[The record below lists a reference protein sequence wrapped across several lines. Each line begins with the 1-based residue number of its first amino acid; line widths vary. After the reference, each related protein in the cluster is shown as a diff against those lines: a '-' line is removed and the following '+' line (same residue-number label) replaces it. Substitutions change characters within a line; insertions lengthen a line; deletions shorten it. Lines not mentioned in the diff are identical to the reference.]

1 MLEEYEKKEPIIYRQ
16 ISNSIKNGLS
26 HAYLF
31 ELNDNIYA
39 YEMIM
44 SFVKKVLSNGDDN
57 VAKRIDDGNYPEL
70 KHIFPDG
77 QLIRK
82 EQLEELQKSFST
94 ISLENDKRFYI
105 IHDSEKLNVA
115 AANSLLKFLEEPSD
129 GIIAILLTNN
139 INLMLKTIVS
149 RCQILTF
156 SKNKL
161 EDYIKFNQI
170 TSDITLHKLFFTIWK
185 NKDELN
191 EYHRNFV
198 KKVIEVLSNLGVKL
212 LTSPEV
218 SRLSF
223 DDCKNLVLELNNI
236 LMKINISVNPY
247 TLIKMLMLGYVE
259 KTNNFNKVSIEKVPE
274 IREKNKEVKTEKIIK
289 KEPVN
294 TEKNL
299 KVDIR
304 INNCFVDASKKELER
319 MKNLWSS
326 FINNME
332 DAIMKGTLSDTIPVA
347 SSNDYT
353 IIEVT
358 IPHKDVEL
366 NNMLEKIEYLF
377 NSQNQENFKF
387 VFIDET
393 RWSKE
398 KVEYINNI
406 KNGKK
411 YEILEENQEKM
422 QKSIDVF
429 EVADIFDINKIE
441 VE

>member
-57 VAKRIDDGNYPEL
+57 IAKRIDDGNYPEL

-170 TSDITLHKLFFTIWK
+170 TSNITLHKLFFTIWK

-198 KKVIEVLSNLGVKL
+198 KKVIE
-212 LTSPEV
+212 
-218 SRLSF
+218 F
-223 DDCKNLVLELNNI
+223 
-236 LMKINISVNPY
+236 INY
-247 TLIKMLMLGYVE
+247 Y
-259 KTNNFNKVSIEKVPE
+259 
-274 IREKNKEVKTEKIIK
+274 EKNKLKTIVYENRFFEEFNDKIELNKFFECVILFYRDLLRYKFGSDVLYFDDYIDYIKEFSCINTEEMIIK
-289 KEPVN
+289 KINTLLEKVRLIKNNVN
-294 TEKNL
+294 T
-299 KVDIR
+299 
-304 INNCFVDASKKELER
+304 S
-319 MKNLWSS
+319 M
-326 FINNME
+326 
-332 DAIMKGTLSDTIPVA
+332 
-347 SSNDYT
+347 
-353 IIEVT
+353 
-358 IPHKDVEL
+358 
-366 NNMLEKIEYLF
+366 
-377 NSQNQENFKF
+377 
-387 VFIDET
+387 FIDG
-393 RWSKE
+393 
-398 KVEYINNI
+398 II
-406 KNGKK
+406 
-411 YEILEENQEKM
+411 IDMEE
-422 QKSIDVF
+422 
-429 EVADIFDINKIE
+429 
-441 VE
+441 

>member
-57 VAKRIDDGNYPEL
+57 IAKRIDDGNYPEL

-156 SKNKL
+156 SKNKV

-198 KKVIEVLSNLGVKL
+198 KKVIEFINYYEKNKL
-212 LTSPEV
+212 KTIVYEN
-218 SRLSF
+218 RF
-223 DDCKNLVLELNNI
+223 FEEINDKIELNNFFECVI
-236 LMKINISVNPY
+236 LFYRDLLRYKFGSDVLYFDDYIDD
-247 TLIKMLMLGYVE
+247 
-259 KTNNFNKVSIEKVPE
+259 
-274 IREKNKEVKTEKIIK
+274 IREFSCINTEEMIIK
-289 KEPVN
+289 KINTLLEKVRLIKNNVN
-294 TEKNL
+294 T
-299 KVDIR
+299 
-304 INNCFVDASKKELER
+304 S
-319 MKNLWSS
+319 M
-326 FINNME
+326 
-332 DAIMKGTLSDTIPVA
+332 
-347 SSNDYT
+347 
-353 IIEVT
+353 
-358 IPHKDVEL
+358 
-366 NNMLEKIEYLF
+366 
-377 NSQNQENFKF
+377 
-387 VFIDET
+387 FIDG
-393 RWSKE
+393 
-398 KVEYINNI
+398 II
-406 KNGKK
+406 
-411 YEILEENQEKM
+411 IDMEE
-422 QKSIDVF
+422 
-429 EVADIFDINKIE
+429 
-441 VE
+441 

>member
-57 VAKRIDDGNYPEL
+57 IAKRIDDGNYPEL

-170 TSDITLHKLFFTIWK
+170 TSNITLHKLFFTIWK

-191 EYHRNFV
+191 EYHINFV
-198 KKVIEVLSNLGVKL
+198 KKVIE
-212 LTSPEV
+212 
-218 SRLSF
+218 F
-223 DDCKNLVLELNNI
+223 
-236 LMKINISVNPY
+236 INY
-247 TLIKMLMLGYVE
+247 Y
-259 KTNNFNKVSIEKVPE
+259 
-274 IREKNKEVKTEKIIK
+274 EKNKLKTIVYENRFFEVFNDKTELNKFFECVILFYRDLLRYKFGSDVLYFDDYIDYIREFSCINTEEMIIK
-289 KEPVN
+289 KINTLLEKVRLIKNNVN
-294 TEKNL
+294 T
-299 KVDIR
+299 
-304 INNCFVDASKKELER
+304 S
-319 MKNLWSS
+319 M
-326 FINNME
+326 
-332 DAIMKGTLSDTIPVA
+332 
-347 SSNDYT
+347 
-353 IIEVT
+353 
-358 IPHKDVEL
+358 
-366 NNMLEKIEYLF
+366 
-377 NSQNQENFKF
+377 
-387 VFIDET
+387 FIDG
-393 RWSKE
+393 
-398 KVEYINNI
+398 II
-406 KNGKK
+406 
-411 YEILEENQEKM
+411 IDMEE
-422 QKSIDVF
+422 
-429 EVADIFDINKIE
+429 
-441 VE
+441 

>member
-57 VAKRIDDGNYPEL
+57 IAKRIDDGNYPEL

-170 TSDITLHKLFFTIWK
+170 TSNITLHKLFFTIWK

-198 KKVIEVLSNLGVKL
+198 KKVIE
-212 LTSPEV
+212 
-218 SRLSF
+218 F
-223 DDCKNLVLELNNI
+223 
-236 LMKINISVNPY
+236 INY
-247 TLIKMLMLGYVE
+247 Y
-259 KTNNFNKVSIEKVPE
+259 
-274 IREKNKEVKTEKIIK
+274 EKNKLKTIVYENRFFEEFNDKIELNKFFECVILFYRDLLRYKFGSDVLYFDDYIDYIRKFSCINTEEMIIK
-289 KEPVN
+289 KINTLLEKVRLIKNNVN
-294 TEKNL
+294 T
-299 KVDIR
+299 
-304 INNCFVDASKKELER
+304 S
-319 MKNLWSS
+319 M
-326 FINNME
+326 
-332 DAIMKGTLSDTIPVA
+332 
-347 SSNDYT
+347 
-353 IIEVT
+353 
-358 IPHKDVEL
+358 
-366 NNMLEKIEYLF
+366 
-377 NSQNQENFKF
+377 
-387 VFIDET
+387 FIDG
-393 RWSKE
+393 
-398 KVEYINNI
+398 II
-406 KNGKK
+406 
-411 YEILEENQEKM
+411 IDMEE
-422 QKSIDVF
+422 
-429 EVADIFDINKIE
+429 
-441 VE
+441 

>member
-57 VAKRIDDGNYPEL
+57 IVKRIDDGNYPEL
-70 KHIFPDG
+70 KHIFTDG

-198 KKVIEVLSNLGVKL
+198 KKVIE
-212 LTSPEV
+212 
-218 SRLSF
+218 F
-223 DDCKNLVLELNNI
+223 
-236 LMKINISVNPY
+236 INY
-247 TLIKMLMLGYVE
+247 Y
-259 KTNNFNKVSIEKVPE
+259 
-274 IREKNKEVKTEKIIK
+274 EKNKLKTIVYENRFFEEINDKIELNKFFECVILFYRDLLRYKFGSDVLYFDDYIDNIREFSCINTEEMIIK
-289 KEPVN
+289 KINTLLEKVRLIKNNVN
-294 TEKNL
+294 T
-299 KVDIR
+299 
-304 INNCFVDASKKELER
+304 S
-319 MKNLWSS
+319 M
-326 FINNME
+326 
-332 DAIMKGTLSDTIPVA
+332 
-347 SSNDYT
+347 
-353 IIEVT
+353 
-358 IPHKDVEL
+358 
-366 NNMLEKIEYLF
+366 
-377 NSQNQENFKF
+377 
-387 VFIDET
+387 FIDG
-393 RWSKE
+393 
-398 KVEYINNI
+398 II
-406 KNGKK
+406 
-411 YEILEENQEKM
+411 IDMEE
-422 QKSIDVF
+422 
-429 EVADIFDINKIE
+429 
-441 VE
+441 

>member
-39 YEMIM
+39 YEMII

-57 VAKRIDDGNYPEL
+57 IAKRIDDGNYPEL

-198 KKVIEVLSNLGVKL
+198 KKVIE
-212 LTSPEV
+212 
-218 SRLSF
+218 F
-223 DDCKNLVLELNNI
+223 
-236 LMKINISVNPY
+236 INY
-247 TLIKMLMLGYVE
+247 Y
-259 KTNNFNKVSIEKVPE
+259 
-274 IREKNKEVKTEKIIK
+274 EKNKLKTIVYENRFFEEINDKIELNKFFECVILFYRDLLRYKFGSDVLYFDDYIDNIKEFSCINTEEMIIK
-289 KEPVN
+289 KINTLLEKVRLIKNNVN
-294 TEKNL
+294 T
-299 KVDIR
+299 
-304 INNCFVDASKKELER
+304 S
-319 MKNLWSS
+319 M
-326 FINNME
+326 
-332 DAIMKGTLSDTIPVA
+332 
-347 SSNDYT
+347 
-353 IIEVT
+353 
-358 IPHKDVEL
+358 
-366 NNMLEKIEYLF
+366 
-377 NSQNQENFKF
+377 
-387 VFIDET
+387 FIDG
-393 RWSKE
+393 
-398 KVEYINNI
+398 II
-406 KNGKK
+406 
-411 YEILEENQEKM
+411 IDMEE
-422 QKSIDVF
+422 
-429 EVADIFDINKIE
+429 
-441 VE
+441 

>member
-57 VAKRIDDGNYPEL
+57 IAKRIDDGNYPEL

-170 TSDITLHKLFFTIWK
+170 TSNITLHKLFFTIWK

-198 KKVIEVLSNLGVKL
+198 KKVIE
-212 LTSPEV
+212 
-218 SRLSF
+218 F
-223 DDCKNLVLELNNI
+223 
-236 LMKINISVNPY
+236 INY
-247 TLIKMLMLGYVE
+247 Y
-259 KTNNFNKVSIEKVPE
+259 
-274 IREKNKEVKTEKIIK
+274 EKNKLKTIVYENRFFEEFNDKIELNKFFECVILFYRDLLRYKFGSDVLYFDDYIDYIREFSCINTEEMIIK
-289 KEPVN
+289 KINTLLEKVRLIKNNVN
-294 TEKNL
+294 T
-299 KVDIR
+299 
-304 INNCFVDASKKELER
+304 S
-319 MKNLWSS
+319 M
-326 FINNME
+326 
-332 DAIMKGTLSDTIPVA
+332 
-347 SSNDYT
+347 
-353 IIEVT
+353 
-358 IPHKDVEL
+358 
-366 NNMLEKIEYLF
+366 
-377 NSQNQENFKF
+377 
-387 VFIDET
+387 FIDGIIIDMEEET
-393 RWSKE
+393 W
-398 KVEYINNI
+398 
-406 KNGKK
+406 
-411 YEILEENQEKM
+411 
-422 QKSIDVF
+422 
-429 EVADIFDINKIE
+429 
-441 VE
+441 

>member
-57 VAKRIDDGNYPEL
+57 IAKRIDDGNYPEL

-170 TSDITLHKLFFTIWK
+170 TSNITLHKLFFTIWK

-198 KKVIEVLSNLGVKL
+198 KKVIE
-212 LTSPEV
+212 
-218 SRLSF
+218 F
-223 DDCKNLVLELNNI
+223 
-236 LMKINISVNPY
+236 INY
-247 TLIKMLMLGYVE
+247 Y
-259 KTNNFNKVSIEKVPE
+259 
-274 IREKNKEVKTEKIIK
+274 EKNKLKTIVYENRFFEEFNDKIELNKFFECVILFYRDLLRYKFGSDVLYFDDYIDYIREFSCINTEETIIK
-289 KEPVN
+289 KINTLLEKVRLIKNNVN
-294 TEKNL
+294 T
-299 KVDIR
+299 
-304 INNCFVDASKKELER
+304 S
-319 MKNLWSS
+319 M
-326 FINNME
+326 
-332 DAIMKGTLSDTIPVA
+332 
-347 SSNDYT
+347 
-353 IIEVT
+353 
-358 IPHKDVEL
+358 
-366 NNMLEKIEYLF
+366 
-377 NSQNQENFKF
+377 
-387 VFIDET
+387 FIDG
-393 RWSKE
+393 
-398 KVEYINNI
+398 II
-406 KNGKK
+406 
-411 YEILEENQEKM
+411 IDMEE
-422 QKSIDVF
+422 
-429 EVADIFDINKIE
+429 
-441 VE
+441 

>member
-57 VAKRIDDGNYPEL
+57 IAKRIDDGNYPEL

-170 TSDITLHKLFFTIWK
+170 TSNITLHKLFFTIWK

-198 KKVIEVLSNLGVKL
+198 KKVIE
-212 LTSPEV
+212 
-218 SRLSF
+218 F
-223 DDCKNLVLELNNI
+223 
-236 LMKINISVNPY
+236 INY
-247 TLIKMLMLGYVE
+247 Y
-259 KTNNFNKVSIEKVPE
+259 
-274 IREKNKEVKTEKIIK
+274 EKNKLKTIVYENRFFEEFNDKIELNKFFECVILFYRDLLRYKFGSDVLYFDDYIDNIREFSCINTEEMIIK
-289 KEPVN
+289 KINTLLEKVRLIKNNVN
-294 TEKNL
+294 T
-299 KVDIR
+299 
-304 INNCFVDASKKELER
+304 S
-319 MKNLWSS
+319 M
-326 FINNME
+326 
-332 DAIMKGTLSDTIPVA
+332 
-347 SSNDYT
+347 
-353 IIEVT
+353 
-358 IPHKDVEL
+358 
-366 NNMLEKIEYLF
+366 
-377 NSQNQENFKF
+377 
-387 VFIDET
+387 FIDG
-393 RWSKE
+393 
-398 KVEYINNI
+398 II
-406 KNGKK
+406 
-411 YEILEENQEKM
+411 IDMEE
-422 QKSIDVF
+422 
-429 EVADIFDINKIE
+429 
-441 VE
+441 

>member
-57 VAKRIDDGNYPEL
+57 IAKRIDDGNYPEL

-139 INLMLKTIVS
+139 I
-149 RCQILTF
+149 
-156 SKNKL
+156 
-161 EDYIKFNQI
+161 KFNQI

-198 KKVIEVLSNLGVKL
+198 KKVIE
-212 LTSPEV
+212 
-218 SRLSF
+218 F
-223 DDCKNLVLELNNI
+223 
-236 LMKINISVNPY
+236 INY
-247 TLIKMLMLGYVE
+247 Y
-259 KTNNFNKVSIEKVPE
+259 
-274 IREKNKEVKTEKIIK
+274 EKNKLKTIVYENRFFEEINDKIELNKFFECVILFYRDLLRYKFGSDVLYFDDYIDNIREFSCINTEEMIIK
-289 KEPVN
+289 KINTLLEKVRLIKNNVN
-294 TEKNL
+294 T
-299 KVDIR
+299 
-304 INNCFVDASKKELER
+304 S
-319 MKNLWSS
+319 M
-326 FINNME
+326 
-332 DAIMKGTLSDTIPVA
+332 
-347 SSNDYT
+347 
-353 IIEVT
+353 
-358 IPHKDVEL
+358 
-366 NNMLEKIEYLF
+366 
-377 NSQNQENFKF
+377 
-387 VFIDET
+387 FIDG
-393 RWSKE
+393 
-398 KVEYINNI
+398 II
-406 KNGKK
+406 
-411 YEILEENQEKM
+411 IDMEE
-422 QKSIDVF
+422 
-429 EVADIFDINKIE
+429 
-441 VE
+441 

>member
-57 VAKRIDDGNYPEL
+57 IAKRIDDGNYPEL

-191 EYHRNFV
+191 EDHRNFV
-198 KKVIEVLSNLGVKL
+198 KKVIE
-212 LTSPEV
+212 
-218 SRLSF
+218 F
-223 DDCKNLVLELNNI
+223 
-236 LMKINISVNPY
+236 INY
-247 TLIKMLMLGYVE
+247 Y
-259 KTNNFNKVSIEKVPE
+259 
-274 IREKNKEVKTEKIIK
+274 EKNKLKTIVYENRFFEEINDKIELNKFFECVILFYRDLLRYKFGSDVLYFDDYIDNIREFSCINTEEMIIK
-289 KEPVN
+289 KINTLLEKVRLIKNNVN
-294 TEKNL
+294 T
-299 KVDIR
+299 
-304 INNCFVDASKKELER
+304 S
-319 MKNLWSS
+319 M
-326 FINNME
+326 
-332 DAIMKGTLSDTIPVA
+332 
-347 SSNDYT
+347 
-353 IIEVT
+353 
-358 IPHKDVEL
+358 
-366 NNMLEKIEYLF
+366 
-377 NSQNQENFKF
+377 
-387 VFIDET
+387 FIDG
-393 RWSKE
+393 
-398 KVEYINNI
+398 II
-406 KNGKK
+406 
-411 YEILEENQEKM
+411 IDMEE
-422 QKSIDVF
+422 
-429 EVADIFDINKIE
+429 
-441 VE
+441 

>member
-57 VAKRIDDGNYPEL
+57 IVKRIDDGNYPEL

-185 NKDELN
+185 NKDKLN

-198 KKVIEVLSNLGVKL
+198 KKVIE
-212 LTSPEV
+212 
-218 SRLSF
+218 F
-223 DDCKNLVLELNNI
+223 
-236 LMKINISVNPY
+236 INY
-247 TLIKMLMLGYVE
+247 Y
-259 KTNNFNKVSIEKVPE
+259 
-274 IREKNKEVKTEKIIK
+274 EKNKLKTIVYENRFFEEINDKIELNKFFECVILFYRDLLRYKFGSDVLYFDDYIDNIREFSCINTEEMIIK
-289 KEPVN
+289 KINTLLEKVRLIKNNVN
-294 TEKNL
+294 T
-299 KVDIR
+299 
-304 INNCFVDASKKELER
+304 S
-319 MKNLWSS
+319 M
-326 FINNME
+326 
-332 DAIMKGTLSDTIPVA
+332 
-347 SSNDYT
+347 
-353 IIEVT
+353 
-358 IPHKDVEL
+358 
-366 NNMLEKIEYLF
+366 
-377 NSQNQENFKF
+377 
-387 VFIDET
+387 FIDG
-393 RWSKE
+393 
-398 KVEYINNI
+398 II
-406 KNGKK
+406 
-411 YEILEENQEKM
+411 IDMEE
-422 QKSIDVF
+422 
-429 EVADIFDINKIE
+429 
-441 VE
+441 

>member
-57 VAKRIDDGNYPEL
+57 IAKRIDDGNYPEL

-156 SKNKL
+156 SKSKL

-170 TSDITLHKLFFTIWK
+170 TSNITLHKLFFTIWK

-198 KKVIEVLSNLGVKL
+198 KKVIE
-212 LTSPEV
+212 
-218 SRLSF
+218 F
-223 DDCKNLVLELNNI
+223 
-236 LMKINISVNPY
+236 INY
-247 TLIKMLMLGYVE
+247 Y
-259 KTNNFNKVSIEKVPE
+259 
-274 IREKNKEVKTEKIIK
+274 EKNKLKTIVYENRFFEEFNDKIELNKFFECVILFYRDLLRYKFGSDVLYFDDYIDYIREFSCINTEEMIIK
-289 KEPVN
+289 KINTLLEKVRLIKNNVN
-294 TEKNL
+294 T
-299 KVDIR
+299 
-304 INNCFVDASKKELER
+304 S
-319 MKNLWSS
+319 M
-326 FINNME
+326 
-332 DAIMKGTLSDTIPVA
+332 
-347 SSNDYT
+347 
-353 IIEVT
+353 
-358 IPHKDVEL
+358 
-366 NNMLEKIEYLF
+366 
-377 NSQNQENFKF
+377 
-387 VFIDET
+387 FIDG
-393 RWSKE
+393 
-398 KVEYINNI
+398 II
-406 KNGKK
+406 
-411 YEILEENQEKM
+411 IDMEE
-422 QKSIDVF
+422 
-429 EVADIFDINKIE
+429 
-441 VE
+441 

>member
-57 VAKRIDDGNYPEL
+57 IAKRIDDGNYPEL

-149 RCQILTF
+149 RCQVLTF

-170 TSDITLHKLFFTIWK
+170 TSNITLHKLFFTIWK
-185 NKDELN
+185 NKDKLN

-198 KKVIEVLSNLGVKL
+198 KKVIE
-212 LTSPEV
+212 
-218 SRLSF
+218 F
-223 DDCKNLVLELNNI
+223 
-236 LMKINISVNPY
+236 INY
-247 TLIKMLMLGYVE
+247 Y
-259 KTNNFNKVSIEKVPE
+259 
-274 IREKNKEVKTEKIIK
+274 EKNKLKTIVYENRFFEEFNDKIELNKFFECVILFYRDLLRYKFGSDVLYFDDYIDNIREFSCINTEETIIK
-289 KEPVN
+289 KINTLLEKVRLIKNNVN
-294 TEKNL
+294 T
-299 KVDIR
+299 
-304 INNCFVDASKKELER
+304 S
-319 MKNLWSS
+319 M
-326 FINNME
+326 
-332 DAIMKGTLSDTIPVA
+332 
-347 SSNDYT
+347 
-353 IIEVT
+353 
-358 IPHKDVEL
+358 
-366 NNMLEKIEYLF
+366 
-377 NSQNQENFKF
+377 
-387 VFIDET
+387 FIDG
-393 RWSKE
+393 
-398 KVEYINNI
+398 II
-406 KNGKK
+406 
-411 YEILEENQEKM
+411 IDMEE
-422 QKSIDVF
+422 
-429 EVADIFDINKIE
+429 
-441 VE
+441 

>member
-57 VAKRIDDGNYPEL
+57 ITKRIDDGNYPEL

-139 INLMLKTIVS
+139 INLMLKTILS

-198 KKVIEVLSNLGVKL
+198 KKVIE
-212 LTSPEV
+212 
-218 SRLSF
+218 F
-223 DDCKNLVLELNNI
+223 
-236 LMKINISVNPY
+236 INY
-247 TLIKMLMLGYVE
+247 Y
-259 KTNNFNKVSIEKVPE
+259 
-274 IREKNKEVKTEKIIK
+274 EKNKLKTIVYENRFFEEINDKIELNKFFECVILFYRDLLRYKFGSDVLYFDDYIDNIREFSCINTEEMIIK
-289 KEPVN
+289 KINTLLEKVRLIKNNVN
-294 TEKNL
+294 T
-299 KVDIR
+299 
-304 INNCFVDASKKELER
+304 S
-319 MKNLWSS
+319 M
-326 FINNME
+326 
-332 DAIMKGTLSDTIPVA
+332 
-347 SSNDYT
+347 
-353 IIEVT
+353 
-358 IPHKDVEL
+358 
-366 NNMLEKIEYLF
+366 
-377 NSQNQENFKF
+377 
-387 VFIDET
+387 FIDG
-393 RWSKE
+393 
-398 KVEYINNI
+398 II
-406 KNGKK
+406 
-411 YEILEENQEKM
+411 IDMEE
-422 QKSIDVF
+422 
-429 EVADIFDINKIE
+429 
-441 VE
+441 

>member
-1 MLEEYEKKEPIIYRQ
+1 MLEDYEKKEPIIYKQ

-57 VAKRIDDGNYPEL
+57 IAKRIDDGNYPEL

-94 ISLENDKRFYI
+94 MSLENDKRFYI
-105 IHDSEKLNVA
+105 IHDAEKLNVA

-156 SKNKL
+156 SKNKV

-191 EYHRNFV
+191 EYHGNFV
-198 KKVIEVLSNLGVKL
+198 KKVIE
-212 LTSPEV
+212 
-218 SRLSF
+218 F
-223 DDCKNLVLELNNI
+223 
-236 LMKINISVNPY
+236 INY
-247 TLIKMLMLGYVE
+247 Y
-259 KTNNFNKVSIEKVPE
+259 
-274 IREKNKEVKTEKIIK
+274 EKNKLKTIVYENRFFEEINDKIELSNFFECVILFYRDLLRYKFGSEVLYFDDYIDNIREFSCINTEEMIIK
-289 KEPVN
+289 KIN
-294 TEKNL
+294 TL
-299 KVDIR
+299 
-304 INNCFVDASKKELER
+304 
-319 MKNLWSS
+319 
-326 FINNME
+326 
-332 DAIMKGTLSDTIPVA
+332 
-347 SSNDYT
+347 
-353 IIEVT
+353 
-358 IPHKDVEL
+358 
-366 NNMLEKIEYLF
+366 LEKVRLIK
-377 NSQNQENFKF
+377 NNVNASM
-387 VFIDET
+387 FIDG
-393 RWSKE
+393 
-398 KVEYINNI
+398 II
-406 KNGKK
+406 
-411 YEILEENQEKM
+411 IDMEE
-422 QKSIDVF
+422 
-429 EVADIFDINKIE
+429 
-441 VE
+441 

>member
-57 VAKRIDDGNYPEL
+57 IAKRIDDGNYPEL

-149 RCQILTF
+149 RFQILTF

-170 TSDITLHKLFFTIWK
+170 TSNITLHKLFFTIWK

-198 KKVIEVLSNLGVKL
+198 KKVIE
-212 LTSPEV
+212 
-218 SRLSF
+218 F
-223 DDCKNLVLELNNI
+223 
-236 LMKINISVNPY
+236 INY
-247 TLIKMLMLGYVE
+247 Y
-259 KTNNFNKVSIEKVPE
+259 
-274 IREKNKEVKTEKIIK
+274 EKNKLKTIVYENRFFEEFNDKIELNKFFECVILFYRDLLRYKFGSDVLYFDDYIDYIREFSCINTEEMIIK
-289 KEPVN
+289 KINTLLEKVRLIKNNVN
-294 TEKNL
+294 T
-299 KVDIR
+299 
-304 INNCFVDASKKELER
+304 S
-319 MKNLWSS
+319 M
-326 FINNME
+326 
-332 DAIMKGTLSDTIPVA
+332 
-347 SSNDYT
+347 
-353 IIEVT
+353 
-358 IPHKDVEL
+358 
-366 NNMLEKIEYLF
+366 
-377 NSQNQENFKF
+377 
-387 VFIDET
+387 FIDG
-393 RWSKE
+393 
-398 KVEYINNI
+398 II
-406 KNGKK
+406 
-411 YEILEENQEKM
+411 IDMEE
-422 QKSIDVF
+422 
-429 EVADIFDINKIE
+429 
-441 VE
+441 

>member
-44 SFVKKVLSNGDDN
+44 SFVKKILSNGDDN
-57 VAKRIDDGNYPEL
+57 IAKRIDDGNYPEL

-198 KKVIEVLSNLGVKL
+198 KKVIE
-212 LTSPEV
+212 
-218 SRLSF
+218 F
-223 DDCKNLVLELNNI
+223 
-236 LMKINISVNPY
+236 INY
-247 TLIKMLMLGYVE
+247 Y
-259 KTNNFNKVSIEKVPE
+259 
-274 IREKNKEVKTEKIIK
+274 EKNKLKTIVYENRFFEEINDKIELNKFFECVILFYRDLLRYKFGSDVLYFDDYIDNIREFSCINTEEMIIK
-289 KEPVN
+289 KINTLLEKVRLIKNNVN
-294 TEKNL
+294 T
-299 KVDIR
+299 
-304 INNCFVDASKKELER
+304 S
-319 MKNLWSS
+319 M
-326 FINNME
+326 
-332 DAIMKGTLSDTIPVA
+332 
-347 SSNDYT
+347 
-353 IIEVT
+353 
-358 IPHKDVEL
+358 
-366 NNMLEKIEYLF
+366 
-377 NSQNQENFKF
+377 
-387 VFIDET
+387 FIDG
-393 RWSKE
+393 
-398 KVEYINNI
+398 II
-406 KNGKK
+406 
-411 YEILEENQEKM
+411 IDMEE
-422 QKSIDVF
+422 
-429 EVADIFDINKIE
+429 
-441 VE
+441 

>member
-57 VAKRIDDGNYPEL
+57 IAKRIDDGNYPEL

-170 TSDITLHKLFFTIWK
+170 TSNITLHKLFFTIWK

-198 KKVIEVLSNLGVKL
+198 KKVIE
-212 LTSPEV
+212 
-218 SRLSF
+218 F
-223 DDCKNLVLELNNI
+223 
-236 LMKINISVNPY
+236 INY
-247 TLIKMLMLGYVE
+247 Y
-259 KTNNFNKVSIEKVPE
+259 
-274 IREKNKEVKTEKIIK
+274 EKNKLKTIVYENRFFEEFNDKIELNKFFECVILFYRDLLRYKFGSDMLYFDDYIDYIREFSCINTEEMIIK
-289 KEPVN
+289 KINTLLEKVRLIKNNVN
-294 TEKNL
+294 T
-299 KVDIR
+299 
-304 INNCFVDASKKELER
+304 S
-319 MKNLWSS
+319 M
-326 FINNME
+326 
-332 DAIMKGTLSDTIPVA
+332 
-347 SSNDYT
+347 
-353 IIEVT
+353 
-358 IPHKDVEL
+358 
-366 NNMLEKIEYLF
+366 
-377 NSQNQENFKF
+377 
-387 VFIDET
+387 FIDG
-393 RWSKE
+393 
-398 KVEYINNI
+398 II
-406 KNGKK
+406 
-411 YEILEENQEKM
+411 IDMEE
-422 QKSIDVF
+422 
-429 EVADIFDINKIE
+429 
-441 VE
+441 

>member
-57 VAKRIDDGNYPEL
+57 IAKRIDDGNYPEL

-170 TSDITLHKLFFTIWK
+170 TSNITLHKLFFTIWK

-198 KKVIEVLSNLGVKL
+198 KKVIE
-212 LTSPEV
+212 
-218 SRLSF
+218 F
-223 DDCKNLVLELNNI
+223 
-236 LMKINISVNPY
+236 INY
-247 TLIKMLMLGYVE
+247 Y
-259 KTNNFNKVSIEKVPE
+259 
-274 IREKNKEVKTEKIIK
+274 EKNKLKTIVYENRFFEEINDKIELNKFFECVILFYRDLLRYKFGSDVLYFDDYIDYIREFSCINTEEMIIQKINTLLEKVRLIK
-289 KEPVN
+289 NNVN
-294 TEKNL
+294 T
-299 KVDIR
+299 
-304 INNCFVDASKKELER
+304 S
-319 MKNLWSS
+319 M
-326 FINNME
+326 
-332 DAIMKGTLSDTIPVA
+332 
-347 SSNDYT
+347 
-353 IIEVT
+353 
-358 IPHKDVEL
+358 
-366 NNMLEKIEYLF
+366 
-377 NSQNQENFKF
+377 
-387 VFIDET
+387 FIDG
-393 RWSKE
+393 
-398 KVEYINNI
+398 II
-406 KNGKK
+406 
-411 YEILEENQEKM
+411 IDMEE
-422 QKSIDVF
+422 
-429 EVADIFDINKIE
+429 
-441 VE
+441 

>member
-57 VAKRIDDGNYPEL
+57 IAKRIDDGNYPEL

-170 TSDITLHKLFFTIWK
+170 TSNITLHKLFFTIWK
-185 NKDELN
+185 NKNELN

-198 KKVIEVLSNLGVKL
+198 KKVIE
-212 LTSPEV
+212 
-218 SRLSF
+218 F
-223 DDCKNLVLELNNI
+223 
-236 LMKINISVNPY
+236 INY
-247 TLIKMLMLGYVE
+247 Y
-259 KTNNFNKVSIEKVPE
+259 
-274 IREKNKEVKTEKIIK
+274 EKNKLKTIVYENRFFEEINDKKELNKFFECVILFYRDLLRYKFGSDVLYFDDYIDNIKEFSCINTEEMIIK
-289 KEPVN
+289 KINTLLEKVRLIKNNVN
-294 TEKNL
+294 T
-299 KVDIR
+299 
-304 INNCFVDASKKELER
+304 S
-319 MKNLWSS
+319 M
-326 FINNME
+326 
-332 DAIMKGTLSDTIPVA
+332 
-347 SSNDYT
+347 
-353 IIEVT
+353 
-358 IPHKDVEL
+358 
-366 NNMLEKIEYLF
+366 
-377 NSQNQENFKF
+377 
-387 VFIDET
+387 FIDG
-393 RWSKE
+393 
-398 KVEYINNI
+398 II
-406 KNGKK
+406 
-411 YEILEENQEKM
+411 IDMEE
-422 QKSIDVF
+422 
-429 EVADIFDINKIE
+429 
-441 VE
+441 

>member
-57 VAKRIDDGNYPEL
+57 IAKRIDDGNYPEL

-198 KKVIEVLSNLGVKL
+198 KKVIE
-212 LTSPEV
+212 
-218 SRLSF
+218 F
-223 DDCKNLVLELNNI
+223 
-236 LMKINISVNPY
+236 INY
-247 TLIKMLMLGYVE
+247 Y
-259 KTNNFNKVSIEKVPE
+259 
-274 IREKNKEVKTEKIIK
+274 EKNKLKTIVYENRFFEEINDKIELNKFFECVILFYRDLLRYKFGSDVLYFDDYIDNIREFSCINTEEMIIK
-289 KEPVN
+289 KINTLLEKERLIKNNVN
-294 TEKNL
+294 T
-299 KVDIR
+299 
-304 INNCFVDASKKELER
+304 S
-319 MKNLWSS
+319 M
-326 FINNME
+326 
-332 DAIMKGTLSDTIPVA
+332 
-347 SSNDYT
+347 
-353 IIEVT
+353 
-358 IPHKDVEL
+358 
-366 NNMLEKIEYLF
+366 
-377 NSQNQENFKF
+377 
-387 VFIDET
+387 FIDG
-393 RWSKE
+393 
-398 KVEYINNI
+398 II
-406 KNGKK
+406 
-411 YEILEENQEKM
+411 IDMEE
-422 QKSIDVF
+422 
-429 EVADIFDINKIE
+429 
-441 VE
+441 

>member
-57 VAKRIDDGNYPEL
+57 IAKRIDDGNYPEL

-170 TSDITLHKLFFTIWK
+170 TSNITLHKLFFTIWK

-198 KKVIEVLSNLGVKL
+198 KKVIE
-212 LTSPEV
+212 
-218 SRLSF
+218 F
-223 DDCKNLVLELNNI
+223 
-236 LMKINISVNPY
+236 INY
-247 TLIKMLMLGYVE
+247 Y
-259 KTNNFNKVSIEKVPE
+259 
-274 IREKNKEVKTEKIIK
+274 EKNKLKTIVYENRFFEEFNDKIELNKFFECVILFYRDLLRYKFGSDVLYFDDYIDYIREFSCINTEEMIIK
-289 KEPVN
+289 K
-294 TEKNL
+294 
-299 KVDIR
+299 I
-304 INNCFVDASKKELER
+304 
-319 MKNLWSS
+319 
-326 FINNME
+326 
-332 DAIMKGTLSDTIPVA
+332 
-347 SSNDYT
+347 
-353 IIEVT
+353 
-358 IPHKDVEL
+358 
-366 NNMLEKIEYLF
+366 
-377 NSQNQENFKF
+377 
-387 VFIDET
+387 
-393 RWSKE
+393 
-398 KVEYINNI
+398 
-406 KNGKK
+406 
-411 YEILEENQEKM
+411 
-422 QKSIDVF
+422 QKSILVLQF
-429 EVADIFDINKIE
+429 
-441 VE
+441 

>member
-57 VAKRIDDGNYPEL
+57 IAKRIDDGNYPEL

-170 TSDITLHKLFFTIWK
+170 TSNITLHKLFFIIWK

-198 KKVIEVLSNLGVKL
+198 KKVIE
-212 LTSPEV
+212 
-218 SRLSF
+218 F
-223 DDCKNLVLELNNI
+223 
-236 LMKINISVNPY
+236 INY
-247 TLIKMLMLGYVE
+247 Y
-259 KTNNFNKVSIEKVPE
+259 
-274 IREKNKEVKTEKIIK
+274 EKNKLKTIVYENRFFEEFNDKIELNKFFECVILFYRDLLRYKFGSDVLYFDDYIDYIREFSCINTEEMIIK
-289 KEPVN
+289 KINTLLEKVRLIKNNVN
-294 TEKNL
+294 T
-299 KVDIR
+299 
-304 INNCFVDASKKELER
+304 S
-319 MKNLWSS
+319 M
-326 FINNME
+326 
-332 DAIMKGTLSDTIPVA
+332 
-347 SSNDYT
+347 
-353 IIEVT
+353 
-358 IPHKDVEL
+358 
-366 NNMLEKIEYLF
+366 
-377 NSQNQENFKF
+377 
-387 VFIDET
+387 FIDG
-393 RWSKE
+393 
-398 KVEYINNI
+398 II
-406 KNGKK
+406 
-411 YEILEENQEKM
+411 IDMEE
-422 QKSIDVF
+422 
-429 EVADIFDINKIE
+429 
-441 VE
+441 

>member
-57 VAKRIDDGNYPEL
+57 IAKRIDDGNYPEL

-170 TSDITLHKLFFTIWK
+170 TSNITLHKLFFTIWK

-198 KKVIEVLSNLGVKL
+198 KKVIE
-212 LTSPEV
+212 
-218 SRLSF
+218 F
-223 DDCKNLVLELNNI
+223 
-236 LMKINISVNPY
+236 INY
-247 TLIKMLMLGYVE
+247 Y
-259 KTNNFNKVSIEKVPE
+259 
-274 IREKNKEVKTEKIIK
+274 EKNKLKTIVYENRFFEEINDKIELNKFFECVILFYRDLLRNKFGSDVLYFDDYIDYIREFSCINTEEMIIK
-289 KEPVN
+289 KINTLLEKVRLIKNNVN
-294 TEKNL
+294 T
-299 KVDIR
+299 
-304 INNCFVDASKKELER
+304 S
-319 MKNLWSS
+319 M
-326 FINNME
+326 
-332 DAIMKGTLSDTIPVA
+332 
-347 SSNDYT
+347 
-353 IIEVT
+353 
-358 IPHKDVEL
+358 
-366 NNMLEKIEYLF
+366 
-377 NSQNQENFKF
+377 
-387 VFIDET
+387 FIDG
-393 RWSKE
+393 
-398 KVEYINNI
+398 II
-406 KNGKK
+406 
-411 YEILEENQEKM
+411 IDMEE
-422 QKSIDVF
+422 
-429 EVADIFDINKIE
+429 
-441 VE
+441 

>member
-57 VAKRIDDGNYPEL
+57 IAKRIDDGNYPEL

-198 KKVIEVLSNLGVKL
+198 KKVIE
-212 LTSPEV
+212 
-218 SRLSF
+218 F
-223 DDCKNLVLELNNI
+223 
-236 LMKINISVNPY
+236 INY
-247 TLIKMLMLGYVE
+247 Y
-259 KTNNFNKVSIEKVPE
+259 
-274 IREKNKEVKTEKIIK
+274 EKNKLKTIVYENRFFEEFNDKIELNKFFECVILFYRDLLRYKFGSDVLYFDDYIDYIREFSCINTEEMIIK
-289 KEPVN
+289 KINTLLEKVRLIKNNVN
-294 TEKNL
+294 T
-299 KVDIR
+299 
-304 INNCFVDASKKELER
+304 S
-319 MKNLWSS
+319 M
-326 FINNME
+326 
-332 DAIMKGTLSDTIPVA
+332 
-347 SSNDYT
+347 
-353 IIEVT
+353 
-358 IPHKDVEL
+358 
-366 NNMLEKIEYLF
+366 
-377 NSQNQENFKF
+377 
-387 VFIDET
+387 FIDG
-393 RWSKE
+393 
-398 KVEYINNI
+398 II
-406 KNGKK
+406 
-411 YEILEENQEKM
+411 IDMEE
-422 QKSIDVF
+422 
-429 EVADIFDINKIE
+429 
-441 VE
+441 

>member
-57 VAKRIDDGNYPEL
+57 IAKRIDDGNYPEL

-170 TSDITLHKLFFTIWK
+170 TSNITLHKLFFTIWK

-198 KKVIEVLSNLGVKL
+198 KKVIE
-212 LTSPEV
+212 
-218 SRLSF
+218 F
-223 DDCKNLVLELNNI
+223 
-236 LMKINISVNPY
+236 INY
-247 TLIKMLMLGYVE
+247 Y
-259 KTNNFNKVSIEKVPE
+259 
-274 IREKNKEVKTEKIIK
+274 EKNKLKTIVYENRFFEEINDKIELNKFFECVILFYRDLLRYKFGSDVLYFDDYIDNIKEFSCINTEEMIIK
-289 KEPVN
+289 KINTLLEKVRLIKNNVN
-294 TEKNL
+294 T
-299 KVDIR
+299 
-304 INNCFVDASKKELER
+304 S
-319 MKNLWSS
+319 M
-326 FINNME
+326 
-332 DAIMKGTLSDTIPVA
+332 
-347 SSNDYT
+347 
-353 IIEVT
+353 
-358 IPHKDVEL
+358 
-366 NNMLEKIEYLF
+366 
-377 NSQNQENFKF
+377 
-387 VFIDET
+387 FIDG
-393 RWSKE
+393 
-398 KVEYINNI
+398 II
-406 KNGKK
+406 
-411 YEILEENQEKM
+411 IDMEE
-422 QKSIDVF
+422 
-429 EVADIFDINKIE
+429 
-441 VE
+441 

>member
-57 VAKRIDDGNYPEL
+57 IAKRIDDGNYPEL

-139 INLMLKTIVS
+139 INLMLKNIVS

-170 TSDITLHKLFFTIWK
+170 TSNITLHKLFFTIWK

-198 KKVIEVLSNLGVKL
+198 KKVIE
-212 LTSPEV
+212 
-218 SRLSF
+218 F
-223 DDCKNLVLELNNI
+223 
-236 LMKINISVNPY
+236 INY
-247 TLIKMLMLGYVE
+247 Y
-259 KTNNFNKVSIEKVPE
+259 
-274 IREKNKEVKTEKIIK
+274 EKNKLKTIVYENRFFEEFNDKIELNKFFECVILFYRDLLRYKFGSDVLYFDDYIDYIREFSCINTEEMIIK
-289 KEPVN
+289 KINTLLEKVRLIKNNVN
-294 TEKNL
+294 T
-299 KVDIR
+299 
-304 INNCFVDASKKELER
+304 S
-319 MKNLWSS
+319 M
-326 FINNME
+326 
-332 DAIMKGTLSDTIPVA
+332 
-347 SSNDYT
+347 
-353 IIEVT
+353 
-358 IPHKDVEL
+358 
-366 NNMLEKIEYLF
+366 
-377 NSQNQENFKF
+377 
-387 VFIDET
+387 FIDG
-393 RWSKE
+393 
-398 KVEYINNI
+398 II
-406 KNGKK
+406 
-411 YEILEENQEKM
+411 IDMEE
-422 QKSIDVF
+422 
-429 EVADIFDINKIE
+429 
-441 VE
+441 

>member
-57 VAKRIDDGNYPEL
+57 IAKRIDDGNYPEL

-170 TSDITLHKLFFTIWK
+170 TSNITLHKLFFTIWK

-198 KKVIEVLSNLGVKL
+198 KKVIE
-212 LTSPEV
+212 
-218 SRLSF
+218 F
-223 DDCKNLVLELNNI
+223 
-236 LMKINISVNPY
+236 INY
-247 TLIKMLMLGYVE
+247 Y
-259 KTNNFNKVSIEKVPE
+259 
-274 IREKNKEVKTEKIIK
+274 EKNKLKTIVYENRFFEVFNDKTELNKFFECVILFYRDLLRYKFGSDVLYFDDYIDYIREFSCINTEEMIIK
-289 KEPVN
+289 KINTLLEKVRLIKNNVN
-294 TEKNL
+294 T
-299 KVDIR
+299 
-304 INNCFVDASKKELER
+304 S
-319 MKNLWSS
+319 M
-326 FINNME
+326 
-332 DAIMKGTLSDTIPVA
+332 
-347 SSNDYT
+347 
-353 IIEVT
+353 
-358 IPHKDVEL
+358 
-366 NNMLEKIEYLF
+366 
-377 NSQNQENFKF
+377 
-387 VFIDET
+387 FIDG
-393 RWSKE
+393 
-398 KVEYINNI
+398 II
-406 KNGKK
+406 
-411 YEILEENQEKM
+411 IDMEE
-422 QKSIDVF
+422 
-429 EVADIFDINKIE
+429 
-441 VE
+441 